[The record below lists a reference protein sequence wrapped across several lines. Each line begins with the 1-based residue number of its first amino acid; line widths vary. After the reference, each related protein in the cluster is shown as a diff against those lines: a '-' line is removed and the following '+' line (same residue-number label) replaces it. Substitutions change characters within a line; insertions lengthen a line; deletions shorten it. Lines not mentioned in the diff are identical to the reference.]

1 MFTVHITKLAED
13 DLNAIIDYLLFQD
26 ADSVALELWEDFEAA
41 FNSLREFPSRGHLP
55 PELHEYPDKRIREMH
70 VGVYRVIYR
79 IRNNEVFVLF
89 IADSRRDIQKLL
101 LDRAL
106 TFGH

>member
-1 MFTVHITKLAED
+1 MFSVHLSKLAED
-13 DLNAIIDYLLFQD
+13 GLNAIMDYLLSQD
-26 ADSVALELWEDFEAA
+26 ADSATLELWENFEDA

-55 PELHEYPDKRIREMH
+55 PELHEYPDKHIREIH

-106 TFGH
+106 VFGL